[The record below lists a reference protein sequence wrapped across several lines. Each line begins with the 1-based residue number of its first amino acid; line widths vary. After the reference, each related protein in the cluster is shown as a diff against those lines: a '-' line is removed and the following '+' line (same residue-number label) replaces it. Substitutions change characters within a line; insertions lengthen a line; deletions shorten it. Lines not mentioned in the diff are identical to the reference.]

1 MIAVGGYGLAL
12 VAVGLAPVAFLGAV
26 ALLAAGAGYLGISST
41 LNTTIQLQVTEA
53 MRGKVLALYVMVLTL
68 AMPLGSLLQGW
79 LVDVVGVQARIVG
92 AGVLVFIGANAHLV
106 HVALSSQPDCVEHLK
121 TQGRDGAYR
130 AAGPAC

>member
-1 MIAVGGYGLAL
+1 MNTLTEKPRLNWRL
-12 VAVGLAPVAFLGAV
+12 VSFL
-26 ALLAAGAGYLGISST
+26 
-41 LNTTIQLQVTEA
+41 
-53 MRGKVLALYVMVLTL
+53 
-68 AMPLGSLLQGW
+68 
-79 LVDVVGVQARIVG
+79 IVG